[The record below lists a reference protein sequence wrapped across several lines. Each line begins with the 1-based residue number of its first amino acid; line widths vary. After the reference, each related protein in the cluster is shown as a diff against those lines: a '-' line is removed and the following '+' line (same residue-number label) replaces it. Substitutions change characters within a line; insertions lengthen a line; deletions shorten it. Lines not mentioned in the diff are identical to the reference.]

1 MAKRSASDSVICQT
15 ASFFAVSIVFSNSN
29 GMSIQ
34 VAKVRNFTGHSQAVY
49 TLCADNENDI
59 FYSAGADGM
68 VVKWQLD
75 QPDGELII
83 RFPFA
88 IYCLYQ
94 FNDLLFCGGS
104 RGELTIFNLKTKSI
118 VRQINIET
126 HAIFDIVFWNNQFII
141 GNKIGQLIVLNS
153 NWEIERQLTLSTNSI
168 RKMIP
173 TNDNLFVTGSEGMI
187 WSLSKSFEILAA
199 VKGHE
204 QSIFGMDYQ
213 KHTETLYTGGRD
225 ATLKIWNAFELSESI
240 NAHWFH
246 INYIAINPTQIYYA
260 TCSLDKSIKIWNAE
274 NNALLK
280 VINNEKYEAHQ
291 SSVNKILWIGINRFI
306 SCSDDRMIMCFEIQ
320 QK

>member
-1 MAKRSASDSVICQT
+1 
-15 ASFFAVSIVFSNSN
+15 
-29 GMSIQ
+29 MSIQ

-49 TLCADNENDI
+49 TLCAGNENEN

-75 QPDGELII
+75 QPDGELIM

-88 IYCLYQ
+88 IYCLLQ
-94 FNDLLFCGGS
+94 FDDLLFCGGS
-104 RGELTIFNLKTKSI
+104 KGELTIFNLKTKSI
-118 VRQINIET
+118 VRQIYLDTN
-126 HAIFDIVFWNNQFII
+126 AIFDIVFWNNQLIV
-141 GNKIGQLIVLNS
+141 GNKIGQLIILNLD
-153 NWEIERQLTLSTNSI
+153 WEIELQFKLSTNSI

-173 TNDNLFVTGSEGMI
+173 TIDNLFVTGSEGMI
-187 WSLSKSFEILAA
+187 WSLSKSFEVLVA
-199 VKGHE
+199 VKGHD
-204 QSIFGMDYQ
+204 QSIFAMAYQ
-213 KHTETLYTGGRD
+213 DHTKTLFTGGRD
-225 ATLKIWNAFELSESI
+225 ATLKIWNDFELSNTI

-246 INYIAINPTQIYYA
+246 INFIALDPSQNYYA

-280 VINNEKYEAHQ
+280 VISNEKYEAHQ

>member
-1 MAKRSASDSVICQT
+1 
-15 ASFFAVSIVFSNSN
+15 
-29 GMSIQ
+29 MSIQ
-34 VAKVRNFTGHSQAVY
+34 VAKVRNFIGHSQAVY
-49 TLCADNENDI
+49 TLCAGNEDYI

-68 VVKWQLD
+68 VVKWQLN
-75 QPDGELII
+75 QQDGELLL

-94 FNDLLFCGGS
+94 FDDSLFCGGS
-104 RGELTIFNLKTKSI
+104 KGELTIFNLKTKSI
-118 VRQINIET
+118 VRQMYIDT
-126 HAIFDIVFWNNQFII
+126 SAIFDIVYWNNQIII
-141 GNKIGQLIVLNS
+141 GNKLGQLIILS
-153 NWEIERQLTLSTNSI
+153 LNWEIELQLQISTNSI
-168 RKMIP
+168 RKLIP
-173 TNDNLFVTGSEGMI
+173 TNDKLFVTGSEGMI
-187 WSLSKSFEILAA
+187 WALSKSFDILS
-199 VKGHE
+199 VIKGHD
-204 QSIFGMDYQ
+204 QSIFAMDYYR
-213 KHTETLYTGGRD
+213 HTETLYTGGRD
-225 ATLKIWNAFELSESI
+225 ATLKIWNDLELSNTI

-246 INYIAINPTQIYYA
+246 INYIAFNPTQIYYA

>member
-1 MAKRSASDSVICQT
+1 
-15 ASFFAVSIVFSNSN
+15 
-29 GMSIQ
+29 MSIQ

-49 TLCADNENDI
+49 TLCGDNENDI

-68 VVKWQLD
+68 VVKWQLE

-88 IYCLYQ
+88 IYSLYQ
-94 FNDLLFCGGS
+94 FDDLLFCGGS
-104 RGELTIFNLKTKSI
+104 KGELTIFNLKAKSI
-118 VRQINIET
+118 VRQIYLET
-126 HAIFDIVFWNNQFII
+126 NAIFDIVFWNNQLII

-153 NWEIERQLTLSTNSI
+153 NWEIERQLKLSTNSI

-225 ATLKIWNAFELSESI
+225 AILKIWNAFELSESI